1 MAFHDLANQDD
12 HRDVNGLNSETR
24 FQVFSF
30 EKQVSVVDE
39 CQTFPHLAGSE
50 LSGDEFGF
58 FEPPRRRQ
66 SSTIDQNLF
75 EICNVEKETQ
85 VKTALESSETL
96 VHSAIEDG
104 CRSVQASF

>member
-58 FEPPRRRQ
+58 FVRLKA
-66 SSTIDQNLF
+66 ID
-75 EICNVEKETQ
+75 ERHAR
-85 VKTALESSETL
+85 KTADLINQFL
-96 VHSAIEDG
+96 G
-104 CRSVQASF
+104 KLQ